1 VPVVEAGASEGEGDL
16 LAAGDVRGAGD
27 PPSARVAGLDRRQN
41 EAIGVGVALDLATRP
56 T

>member
-1 VPVVEAGASEGEGDL
+1 MFGAPVTTV
-16 LAAGDVRGAGD
+16 
-27 PPSARVAGLDRRQN
+27 SAVVAGLDRRQN